1 MAGWW
6 GGVGWWSRPSLG
18 FSFSQAEQNYVR
30 RIADKI
36 LKTENLHLKVFRLEP
51 LEPPVVCPC
60 LPDQG
65 HAEVELVQVV
75 QDLVH
80 PRHHLEKK
88 IEIS

>member
-1 MAGWW
+1 M
-6 GGVGWWSRPSLG
+6 VKKS
-18 FSFSQAEQNYVR
+18 YVQ

-36 LKTENLHLKVFRLEP
+36 FKTENLHLKVFRLEP
-51 LEPPVVCPC
+51 LEPPVVGPS